1 MSPGWSYITSVFTGL
16 ALLALGFVGLLTVGS
31 QLQNGRDQQV
41 LYNDYR
47 QFLAD
52 GKAPVGPVD
61 FEGNLV
67 PVGAPVAVIAL
78 PGDDASMV
86 VVEGT
91 ASAQTM
97 KGPGHRRDT
106 VLPGQAGTSIV
117 MGRQAA
123 FGGAFAAIG
132 ALQVGSTIVVTT
144 GQGIATFTVDRV
156 RRAGDALPDPLAA
169 GKARL
174 TLVSAEGTPYL
185 PSSLVRVDA
194 SLVST
199 SLDGTNPVPDAFPS
213 VRRVVTSA
221 GLSDSERP
229 MGIDTSQVFAL
240 VLWSQ
245 AFLIGIVAFT
255 WARIRWGGWQAWT
268 VGLPVLLVLGWA
280 VTGQLALLLSNLT

>member
-1 MSPGWSYITSVFTGL
+1 MSPGWTYLTSVLSGL
-16 ALLALGFVGLLTVGS
+16 TLLALGFVGLLTVGS
-31 QLQNGRDQQV
+31 QLENGRDQQV

-47 QFLAD
+47 QDLAD

-61 FEGNLV
+61 WEGTLL
-67 PVGAPVAVIAL
+67 PLGAPVAVMSIA
-78 PGDDASMV
+78 GSDASLV

-117 MGRQAA
+117 MGRQSAY
-123 FGGAFAAIG
+123 GGAFGQIG
-132 ALQVGSTIVVTT
+132 NLQIGSQIVVTT
-144 GQGIATFTVDRV
+144 GQGIATFTVDRI
-156 RRAGDALPDPLAA
+156 RRAGDTLPNPLES
-169 GKARL
+169 GKSRL

-185 PSSLVRVDA
+185 PTSVVRVDA

-199 SLDGTNPVPDAFPS
+199 SFDGTNPVPDPFPS
-213 VRRVVTSA
+213 VRRLVTSA

-255 WARIRWGGWQAWT
+255 WARTRWGGWQAWT
-268 VGLPVLLVLGWA
+268 VGLPVLLWLGWA
-280 VTGQLALLLSNLT
+280 VTNQLALLLPNLT